1 MPPDSRGLV
10 ASVLL
15 MLAPALWPREAQ
27 ARPANPLA
35 KPVNE
40 TQVQAP
46 VDDEACFAPDE
57 PCDIKLVK
65 FVRSAKKS
73 IDVAI
78 FDLNLDQL
86 VHELLLQSR
95 RIPVRFVV
103 DVRQAKASHS
113 LVPMLIRSGARVRIG
128 RQRGIMHNK
137 FLIVDEKRLE
147 TGSFNYTNGAAFK
160 NSENQLY
167 LATPA
172 VVSRYRS
179 RFEKLWNEGFS
190 PAAKKFKTPEG

>member
-1 MPPDSRGLV
+1 MRPDPRALAKGLLVVLALAAALDSETGWAKRRGV
-10 ASVLL
+10 TAEIID
-15 MLAPALWPREAQ
+15 AI
-27 ARPANPLA
+27 A

-40 TQVQAP
+40 ALVQAP
-46 VDDEACFAPDE
+46 ADDEACFAPDE
-57 PCDIKLVK
+57 PCDVKLVK

-78 FDLNLDQL
+78 FDLNLDKL

-95 RIPVRFVV
+95 KIPVRFVV
-103 DVRQAKASHS
+103 DTRQAKSDHS
-113 LVPMLIRSGARVRIG
+113 LVPMLIRSGAQVRIG

-137 FLIVDEKRLE
+137 FLIVDGQRLE

-172 VVSRYRS
+172 VVARYRA
-179 RFEKLWNEGFS
+179 RFEKLWSEGAR
-190 PAAKKFKTPEG
+190 PR